1 MVRVHS
7 APDLHRSL
15 IKAATGLLDAEGIE
29 AITIRAC
36 AKACGVSH
44 AAPAKYFASR
54 RALLTELAAQ
64 CMADLTSDVARLAA
78 EAPANPRARLLALAD
93 AAVGYA
99 LVRPNRYRLM
109 WRTDLLNPRDP
120 VLLRATGRLFGQIE
134 AIVAELP
141 PPPSATRE
149 TLVIAICSA
158 VHGYITMRIDG
169 NFRPASDEAIPR
181 PRQHALIDLLLGT
194 AD

>member
-15 IKAATGLLDAEGIE
+15 IEAATRLLDSEGIE
-29 AITIRAC
+29 AVTIRAC

-64 CMADLTSDVARLAA
+64 CMADLTNDAEQRMA
-78 EAPANPRARLLALAD
+78 EAPGQLRTQLEAMAD

-99 LVRPNRYRLM
+99 MVRPNRYRLI
-109 WRTDLLNPRDP
+109 WRTDLLNSRDP
-120 VLLRATGRLFGQIE
+120 ELMRTTGQLFGLIE
-134 AIVAELP
+134 AQVARFPQLP
-141 PPPSATRE
+141 HATPK
-149 TLVIAICSA
+149 TLVIAICSMI
-158 VHGYITMRIDG
+158 HGYVSLRIDG